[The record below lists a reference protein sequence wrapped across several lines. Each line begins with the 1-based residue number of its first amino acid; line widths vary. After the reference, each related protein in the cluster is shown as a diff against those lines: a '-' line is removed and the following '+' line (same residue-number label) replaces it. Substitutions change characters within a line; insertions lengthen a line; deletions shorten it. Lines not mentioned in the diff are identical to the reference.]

1 MHHPIRI
8 PPLWCPL
15 DLRVKDAV
23 EATDARTLAWL
34 EHHGVDERSLR
45 RAPHTNTGFL
55 ACSWAPS
62 GTEEGV
68 QLLSDWLMWALLY
81 DDHYCDSGPHAS
93 RPDTFNTIAARMMV
107 RAEYPAT
114 PPTGDPAFDAFAS
127 ALADLVRRIHA
138 LAPPALAHLCG
149 LAHYQWALGTVC
161 GVSDRSAEAVRSM
174 EDHLLIR
181 PADGASVL
189 AGHLIEVADGT
200 LLPAHERVRPAV
212 QALTQAA
219 GILLTVPTDL
229 TSYGRE
235 RQQQSLE
242 SNIVHVLA
250 RRQAI
255 PVQEATHEACALLET
270 VMEFFVTMRR
280 RLRKDAGPEL
290 LRYTDQL
297 ANMVR
302 GTYEW
307 QRSLP
312 RYTAVFDDDGGAD
325 DDGEAGPTSRRSGT
339 VLHEI
344 TSTRTRWLLE
354 TPAPLAW
361 WWDLLD
367 E

>member
-1 MHHPIRI
+1 MNHPVRI

-23 EATDARTLAWL
+23 AATDARTLAWL
-34 EHHGVDERSLR
+34 RRHGIDERSLQ
-45 RAPHTNTGFL
+45 RATATNTGFL
-55 ACSWAPS
+55 ACTWAPD

-81 DDHYCDSGPHAS
+81 DDYYCDAGPHAS
-93 RPDTFNTIAARMMV
+93 RPDTFNTVAARMMT
-107 RAEYPAT
+107 RAEYPDT
-114 PPTGDPAFDAFAS
+114 PATGDAAFDAFAS
-127 ALADLVRRIHA
+127 ALADLIRRIHA
-138 LAPPALAHLCG
+138 LAPPSLAHLCG
-149 LAHYQWALGTVC
+149 LAHYQWAIGTMC
-161 GVSDRSAEAVRSM
+161 GVSDRSVDSVRTV

-200 LLPAHERVRPAV
+200 LLPAHERVRPEV

-229 TSYGRE
+229 ASYRRE

-242 SNIVHVLA
+242 SNIIHILA
-250 RRQAI
+250 QQYALS
-255 PVQEATHEACALLET
+255 VQEATHAACALLET
-270 VMEFFVTMRR
+270 VMEFFVAMRR
-280 RLRKDAGPEL
+280 RLRKNAAPAL
-290 LRYTDQL
+290 VRYTDQM

-307 QRSLP
+307 QRTLP
-312 RYTAVFDDDGGAD
+312 RYATVLDHPG
-325 DDGEAGPTSRRSGT
+325 RSAAASPRPQT

-344 TSTRTRWLLE
+344 SPVRRHDSADR
-354 TPAPLAW
+354 PAPLAW

-367 E
+367 D